1 MMCNEREN
9 DEQYGAEMKNKC
21 DVVMTV
27 GLCAWFSI
35 TVLWIWG
42 PCRTPTEM

>member
-1 MMCNEREN
+1 MMCNERGN

-21 DVVMTV
+21 DVVMAV

-35 TVLWIWG
+35 TALWIWG

>member
-1 MMCNEREN
+1 MMCNERGN

-21 DVVMTV
+21 DVVMAV
-27 GLCAWFSI
+27 GLCAW
-35 TVLWIWG
+35 LWIWG